1 MDKPNENEPPKS
13 DENTDDSRLADASCS
28 ADGVVDINIK
38 IDFSGTDCTGS
49 PWGRDWLGFTDNEY
63 YHRIRNILLEY
74 GRGEGDAE
82 NIIANVWEDGWIR
95 ARESGKVES

>member
-1 MDKPNENEPPKS
+1 MSDQNDKPTESDDKKPKEQS
-13 DENTDDSRLADASCS
+13 LADASCS

-74 GRGEGDAE
+74 GLGEGDAE